1 LTNSAAIFEQK
12 WGGFLEARSSSE
24 NVYLTI
30 AIPTYNRS
38 DSLYNLLQSV
48 LGQVS
53 DCDEVIV
60 SDDGSSDD
68 TYQKIR
74 DIQRIRIARAETNQ
88 GMVANWNRC
97 LQTASRDW
105 ICIIHDDDELR
116 PGAIESLRSACSSVR
131 EPALVLHHY
140 GGTKFDGTLRYT
152 VSRPCSWSVLNCPT
166 IPSAAVVHRSIVEA
180 VGVFDP
186 LLSYTAD
193 QEYFARIAARF
204 PVVVI
209 ESPRIITFRLHD
221 TNYEFS
227 TWRKPDFLAQYEAL
241 QRAIAG
247 HAGLPENAATEK
259 WIDNRIQEGLLYI
272 FEHAAR
278 LDDKALVR
286 KIASELSRYQAGL
299 SFPRRVMIQM
309 AARTGVRHRF
319 RPGGLFHNTPGPRT
333 QIER

>member
-1 LTNSAAIFEQK
+1 M
-12 WGGFLEARSSSE
+12 EARSSSE

-186 LLSYTAD
+186 QAAVATLLTRSISRSDRSAISQWLSLKVRALLPSGYTI
-193 QEYFARIAARF
+193 R
-204 PVVVI
+204 
-209 ESPRIITFRLHD
+209 T
-221 TNYEFS
+221 YEFS

-286 KIASELSRYQAGL
+286 KIASELSHYQAGL